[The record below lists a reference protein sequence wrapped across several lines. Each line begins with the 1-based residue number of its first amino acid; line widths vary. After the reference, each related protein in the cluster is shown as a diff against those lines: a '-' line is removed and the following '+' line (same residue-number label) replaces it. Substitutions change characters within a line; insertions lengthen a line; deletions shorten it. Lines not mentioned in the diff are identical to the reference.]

1 MDLPMAHSPYPSAA
15 DDLDEDIFGDEDED
29 IFGDED
35 EDILGDEDEDILGL
49 DDDDDDLLGDDD
61 DDLLGDDDDDD
72 DLLGDDDDDDDLLGD
87 DDYDLLGDDDDDL
100 LGDDATDALER
111 DVDTYGLGHD
121 DDDMWDDMMHQ
132 ADSGPQGY
140 SATALSYMSPVE
152 VEDDLLSPYALQ
164 QLDPMGEFGGDED
177 DDEDEFAAEMEI
189 EELEEFGIVGVIAT
203 TAFALVLGPVAL
215 TAAVAAPMGLA
226 GALGALAGP
235 KKKYMRVAA
244 RLARLAEKDKTK
256 TAKWARNVGR
266 LRATWRRLKK
276 KGKTGGMQSP
286 NTILKALRGGSR
298 SPVFQ
303 QAARVQQS
311 GAAGTP
317 TASIS
322 SHDKAQLQR
331 RRQQRRRQQNR
342 MRRQKQQAY
351 QQQQSRQS
359 QQPRRSRQGYPQS
372 SQRSGIRPH
381 QMREMQR
388 AQQQTNFARRSG
400 RTGPQATIGKPPT
413 GYTPTSISQGEQR
426 DIWEKG
432 LRASRAQ
439 GGGGQQGGGQQRG
452 LSRRNQYGSFNNGDT
467 QVGIPAGYT
476 LTPNFGTVLKEHP
489 FKSILAL
496 GGIFAAG
503 VMLSTPTKNM
513 VSGLTD
519 RYRG

>member
-15 DDLDEDIFGDEDED
+15 DDLDED

-49 DDDDDDLLGDDD
+49 DDDDDDLLGDDDDD

-140 SATALSYMSPVE
+140 STTALSYMSPVE
-152 VEDDLLSPYALQ
+152 IEDDLLSPYALQ

-189 EELEEFGIVGVIAT
+189 EEAEEFGVIGLAVAAASMLALPAAT
-203 TAFALVLGPVAL
+203 TAALGVGTAAGIAAGGGGIVAL
-215 TAAVAAPMGLA
+215 LA
-226 GALGALAGP
+226 GLAGP
-235 KKKYMRVAA
+235 KKKYLRVTT
-244 RLARLAEKDKTK
+244 RLTKLAEKDKTK

-439 GGGGQQGGGQQRG
+439 GGGGQQRG